1 MWCNE
6 MKGHA
11 MLSKCLSAALAAVVT
26 MSQAEAAAPPSD
38 HSSAPRA
45 TVSLR
50 PTPLPPAGAAPI
62 REAQGVGRPLLY
74 WAAAGA
80 AIIAGVLLLHQDA
93 DDTTATPSTGN

>member
-1 MWCNE
+1 

-11 MLSKCLSAALAAVVT
+11 MLSKCLFATLAAVVT
-26 MSQAEAAAPPSD
+26 MSQADAAAPASD

-45 TVSLR
+45 RVSLR

-74 WAAAGA
+74 WAAGGA
-80 AIIAGVLLLHQDA
+80 AIIAAVLLLHEDDDDA
-93 DDTTATPSTGN
+93 TTTTVSTGN

>member
-1 MWCNE
+1 

-26 MSQAEAAAPPSD
+26 MSQAEAAAPADRPSTP
-38 HSSAPRA
+38 AA

-50 PTPLPPAGAAPI
+50 PTPLPAAGAAPI

-74 WAAAGA
+74 WAAGGV
-80 AIIAGVLLLHQDA
+80 AIITAVLLIHQD
-93 DDTTATPSTGN
+93 DDETSTTATVSTGN